1 MIRWLHRVR
10 VFSIDMEYGTMV
22 TLIYLF
28 SFCFHISIIIL
39 GFDCSSP
46 RVCCGTEIDRY
57 CCILSTSS
65 TSSQTSYSTASSSS
79 DDSTYFLSEK
89 WLFLQICTVG
99 LFLAIIVLIFIMAYQ
114 CFISIRRNR
123 QHQQQR
129 MSIIQVPLPAAS
141 PLLIERHKRL
151 TSNRISTISSTPSD
165 VKSRCTDT
173 SIILNTPLN
182 LYPTGNSR
190 SSTSTSSSYYMFPNE
205 FEHLCK

>member
-1 MIRWLHRVR
+1 MMIASCPGFLDR
-10 VFSIDMEYGTMV
+10 YG
-22 TLIYLF
+22 IWNN
-28 SFCFHISIIIL
+28 

-57 CCILSTSS
+57 CCIQSTSS
-65 TSSQTSYSTASSSS
+65 PSNDLIYHTSNN
-79 DDSTYFLSEK
+79 FLSEK
-89 WLFLQICTVG
+89 WLILQICTIG
-99 LFLAIIVLIFIMAYQ
+99 LCLTIIVLIFIMIYQ
-114 CFISIRRNR
+114 CLISIRRNR
-123 QHQQQR
+123 KRQQQR

-141 PLLIERHKRL
+141 PILIERNRVI
-151 TSNRISTISSTPSD
+151 SNRMSTISSTPSD

-205 FEHLCK
+205 FEQLCK